1 MSETWAVVVIVTTQ
15 SVIPQATE
23 AEGLR
28 NIKTDAEDGLCVQRL
43 KRVYSIIA
51 AINDAMLRSDNDD

>member
-1 MSETWAVVVIVTTQ
+1 VTTQ